1 MVLHI
6 AQCWAGSTVAG
17 HRSDRHTAA
26 PCLSVPNSI
35 KRSIGRSPKFA
46 QSLLPRQQTRQCCI
60 PVSLSYSGNNGFG
73 PVGGDAQIKV
83 IGVGG
88 GGGNAINRMIASGLQ
103 GVEFWAVNTDAQALE
118 NSLAMNKVQLGS
130 ELTRGLG
137 TGGNPELGE
146 QAAQESLEALGASV
160 GNADMVFITA
170 GMGGGTGT
178 GGAPVVARMSKDAG
192 ILTVGV
198 VTYPFTFEGRRRG
211 LQAHDGIE
219 TLRKNVDT
227 LIVIPND
234 RLLDVVGEAT
244 PLQDA
249 FLLADDVLRQGVQ
262 GISDIITIPGLVN
275 VDFADV
281 KSIMCNSGT
290 AMLGVGVST
299 GKNRAEE
306 AAMAA
311 TSAPL
316 IETSIEKATG
326 IVYNITGGRDLTL
339 QEVNR
344 VSEVVTSL
352 ADQSANV
359 IFGAVIDDQYEGEVH
374 VTIIAT
380 GFSQTFEQN
389 LLSGNVVA
397 ETRPPPPAQSQSGQS
412 LPWNR
417 RSGTFNRQ
425 SVL

>member
-1 MVLHI
+1 MLFCLQV
-6 AQCWAGSTVAG
+6 
-17 HRSDRHTAA
+17 
-26 PCLSVPNSI
+26 PCQHQTEPH
-35 KRSIGRSPKFA
+35 A
-46 QSLLPRQQTRQCCI
+46 SLQ
-60 PVSLSYSGNNGFG
+60 
-73 PVGGDAQIKV
+73 V

-88 GGGNAINRMIASGLQ
+88 GGNNAVNRMVASGLQ
-103 GVEFWAVNTDAQALE
+103 GVEFWALNTDAQALE
-118 NSLAMNKVQLGS
+118 NSLAMNKVQMGA

-137 TGGNPELGE
+137 TGGKPELGE
-146 QAAQESLEALGASV
+146 QAAQESQESLAAAV

-178 GGAPVVARMSKDAG
+178 GAAPVVARLSKELG

-198 VTYPFTFEGRRRG
+198 VTFPFTFEGRRRG
-211 LQAHDGIE
+211 NQANPGIE

-234 RLLDVVGEAT
+234 RLLAVVAESTA
-244 PLQDA
+244 LQDA

-281 KSIMCNSGT
+281 KAVMCNSGT
-290 AMLGVGVST
+290 AMLGVGVSS

-306 AAMAA
+306 AAASA

-316 IETSIEKATG
+316 IERSIERATG
-326 IVYNITGGRDLTL
+326 IVFNITGGRDLTI
-339 QEVNR
+339 QEVNK

-352 ADQSANV
+352 ADPSANV
-359 IFGAVIDDQYEGEVH
+359 IFGAVIDDQYEGEIH

-380 GFSQTFEQN
+380 GFSQNYEEAVLTGKAMDVPPTPSPSPTSS
-389 LLSGNVVA
+389 SG
-397 ETRPPPPAQSQSGQS
+397 S

-417 RSGTFNRQ
+417 RSGTFRQ
-425 SVL
+425 TLLS

>member
-1 MVLHI
+1 MHQRASSALVVRPVPQRI
-6 AQCWAGSTVAG
+6 ASM
-17 HRSDRHTAA
+17 RFRHSRAIVAA
-26 PCLSVPNSI
+26 PV
-35 KRSIGRSPKFA
+35 RA
-46 QSLLPRQQTRQCCI
+46 
-60 PVSLSYSGNNGFG
+60 SYGNANYG
-73 PVGGDAQIKV
+73 PVGGDARIKV
-83 IGVGG
+83 IGAGG
-88 GGGNAINRMIASGLQ
+88 GGGNAVNRMIQSGLS

-118 NSLAMNKVQLGS
+118 SHAALNKLQIGTQ
-130 ELTRGLG
+130 LTRGLG
-137 TGGNPELGE
+137 TGGKPELGE
-146 QAAQESLEALGASV
+146 EAAQESHQEIAAGVA
-160 GNADMVFITA
+160 GADMVFITA

-178 GGAPVVARMSKDAG
+178 GAAPVIARLSKDMG

-198 VTYPFTFEGRRRG
+198 VTYPFSFEGRRRSM
-211 LQAHDGIE
+211 QATEGIE

-234 RLLDVVGEAT
+234 RLLDVVGEST

-281 KSIMCNSGT
+281 KAIMCNSGT
-290 AMLGVGVST
+290 AMLGVGVSS

-306 AAMAA
+306 AALAA

-316 IETSIEKATG
+316 IERSIERATG
-326 IVYNITGGRDLTL
+326 IVYNITGGKDLTL

-352 ADQSANV
+352 ADPSANV
-359 IFGAVIDDQYEGEVH
+359 IFGAVIDDQYEGEIH

-380 GFSQTFEQN
+380 GFSQTFEENLWSGKAASPKAEPMRVQN
-389 LLSGNVVA
+389 NGI
-397 ETRPPPPAQSQSGQS
+397 PPMPAVPQQVPAASPG
-412 LPWNR
+412 LFG
-417 RSGTFNRQ
+417 RSW
-425 SVL
+425 

>member
-1 MVLHI
+1 MMLQAASTRPAAALPASQALGSVQRI
-6 AQCWAGSTVAG
+6 AATPVAARSAPWAPAG
-17 HRSDRHTAA
+17 QRRAGRLAIAASAA
-26 PCLSVPNSI
+26 P
-35 KRSIGRSPKFA
+35 GG
-46 QSLLPRQQTRQCCI
+46 
-60 PVSLSYSGNNGFG
+60 YGGYG
-73 PVGGDAQIKV
+73 PQGGDARIKV
-83 IGVGG
+83 IGCGG
-88 GGGNAINRMIASGLQ
+88 GGGNAVNRMISSGLS

-118 NSLAMNKVQLGS
+118 NHQALNKLQIGS
-130 ELTRGLG
+130 QLTRGLG
-137 TGGNPELGE
+137 TGGKPELGE
-146 QAAQESLEALGASV
+146 EAAQESHQEIGTAVQG
-160 GNADMVFITA
+160 ADMVFITA

-178 GGAPVVARMSKDAG
+178 GAAPVVARLSKDMG

-198 VTYPFTFEGRRRG
+198 VTYPFSFEGRRRA
-211 LQAHDGIE
+211 LQATDGIE

-234 RLLDVVGEAT
+234 RLLDVVGEST

-281 KSIMCNSGT
+281 KAIMSNSGT
-290 AMLGVGVST
+290 AMLGVGVSS

-306 AAMAA
+306 AALAA

-316 IETSIEKATG
+316 IERSIERATG
-326 IVYNITGGRDLTL
+326 IVYNITGGKDLTL

-352 ADQSANV
+352 ADPSANV
-359 IFGAVIDDQYEGEVH
+359 IFGAVIDDQYEGEIH

-380 GFSQTFEQN
+380 GFSQTFEEN
-389 LLSGNVVA
+389 LWGGGKSQPVA
-397 ETRPPPPAQSQSGQS
+397 SDMRIENNGIPPLPSQQPRQQAAGG
-412 LPWNR
+412 LFG
-417 RSGTFNRQ
+417 RSW
-425 SVL
+425 

>member
-1 MVLHI
+1 MCRQGPSAV
-6 AQCWAGSTVAG
+6 
-17 HRSDRHTAA
+17 
-26 PCLSVPNSI
+26 NSA
-35 KRSIGRSPKFA
+35 FA
-46 QSLLPRQQTRQCCI
+46 
-60 PVSLSYSGNNGFG
+60 NDGFG
-73 PVGGDAQIKV
+73 AVGGDARIKV

-88 GGGNAINRMIASGLQ
+88 GGGNAINRMVSSGLQ

-118 NSLAMNKVQLGS
+118 QSQAANKVQIGS

-137 TGGNPELGE
+137 TGGSPELGG
-146 QAAQESLEALGASV
+146 QAAQESSESLAACVTG
-160 GNADMVFITA
+160 GDMVFITA

-178 GGAPVVARMSKDAG
+178 GAAPVVAKLSKDLG

-211 LQAHDGIE
+211 HQASDGIE
-219 TLRKNVDT
+219 TLRRNVDT

-281 KSIMCNSGT
+281 KAIMCNSGT
-290 AMLGVGVST
+290 AMLGVGVSS
-299 GKNRAEE
+299 GKSRAEE

-316 IETSIEKATG
+316 IERSIERATG

-344 VSEVVTSL
+344 VSEVVTGL
-352 ADQSANV
+352 ADPSANV
-359 IFGAVIDDQYEGEVH
+359 IFGAVIDEQYDGEIH

-380 GFSQTFEQN
+380 GFSQTFEEN
-389 LLSGNVVA
+389 LLSGKAVLEAPAPVA
-397 ETRPPPPAQSQSGQS
+397 APPSGGGPT

-417 RSGTFNRQ
+417 SKNTPGSSSTSFSRS
-425 SVL
+425 LL